1 MRPGQKS
8 RSRATTKTRIWSD
21 ALANQAGLNFVLR
34 FLMVGFIG
42 VALAGCATPPPD
54 EDPDAVAAWEQI
66 NDPIEPLN
74 RSIFDLNLTLDGVLF
89 RPVAEA
95 YRWLFP
101 EFLRDAIQGVL
112 SNAGEPNNIIN
123 AILQA
128 DVSRGGQA
136 LGRLAVNSTLG
147 IAGMIDVAS
156 EFGLT
161 PVDEDFGQTL
171 AVWGVGDGAYL
182 MLPVLGPSSVRDGI
196 GRGVDI
202 FLNPLTYLFTNTDT
216 EYVGAIMSVTDG
228 LDQRSRNI
236 EVLDDI
242 ERTSVDFYAA
252 IRSLYRQA
260 RQDLIYNGETTG
272 SNPFLSDGPDL
283 FDDSELSYAQ

>member
-1 MRPGQKS
+1 
-8 RSRATTKTRIWSD
+8 
-21 ALANQAGLNFVLR
+21 
-34 FLMVGFIG
+34 
-42 VALAGCATPPPD
+42 
-54 EDPDAVAAWEQI
+54 
-66 NDPIEPLN
+66 
-74 RSIFDLNLTLDGVLF
+74 
-89 RPVAEA
+89 
-95 YRWLFP
+95 
-101 EFLRDAIQGVL
+101 
-112 SNAGEPNNIIN
+112 
-123 AILQA
+123 
-128 DVSRGGQA
+128 
-136 LGRLAVNSTLG
+136 LG

-272 SNPFLSDGPDL
+272 
-283 FDDSELSYAQ
+283 